1 MLCNFWIECFIIFI
15 LDDLEHYVDLLTKD
29 IEIPKGDTTANYEA
43 FSLPDEQFF
52 IDLETR
58 KRMNVLNPSLTG
70 KQIYVKTIVNI
81 GGLTQGEMMFGARA
95 FKEESNTG
103 SNTYIFTVVYGGFEV
118 IINEQKRLVNKGV
131 TFVILPN
138 LNYSIRNR
146 SGKRAELTFVMTA
159 TDEVENPNFT
169 KIQEDDSSEFSSEG
183 SDAEGQAGDRPEDE
197 ESDEV

>member
-1 MLCNFWIECFIIFI
+1 
-15 LDDLEHYVDLLTKD
+15 
-29 IEIPKGDTTANYEA
+29 
-43 FSLPDEQFF
+43 
-52 IDLETR
+52 
-58 KRMNVLNPSLTG
+58 MNVLNPVVTG

-81 GGLTQGEMMFGARA
+81 GGVTKGEMMFGARA

-118 IINEQKRLVNKGV
+118 IINDQKRLVNTGI

-138 LNYSIRNR
+138 INYSIRNR
-146 SGKRAELTFVMTA
+146 SGKRAELSFVMTA

-183 SDAEGQAGDRPEDE
+183 SDAEGQAGTRPDDD